1 MEFLKVPVRCK
12 SRPGLF
18 ILGERQIE
26 AESIEL
32 SYAASDCYRK
42 SIRIAKSDPDSYR
55 DRKQIVSF
63 PYSGCYACVQLEFV
77 LNIKYFIFK
86 CLCNWYIIL
95 RKEWDWR

>member
-32 SYAASDCYRK
+32 SYTASDCYRK

-63 PYSGCYACVQLEFV
+63 PYSRCYVCEQLEFV
-77 LNIKYFIFK
+77 AIIKYLIFS

-95 RKEWDWR
+95 GG